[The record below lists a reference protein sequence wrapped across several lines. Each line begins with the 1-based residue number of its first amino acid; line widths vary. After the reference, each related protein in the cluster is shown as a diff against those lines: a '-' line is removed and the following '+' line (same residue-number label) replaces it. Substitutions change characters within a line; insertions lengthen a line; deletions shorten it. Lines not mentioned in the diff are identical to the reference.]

1 MFTKGH
7 ISMPGFD
14 LGWLFCSALQDRN
27 FRNPLHSLIGRMRL
41 QRTKRRSQCPVLR
54 RRYILIPEKN
64 HFMLYQQAPDFLKN
78 FRRHLSS
85 EINAMQFR
93 TEGTGNRIY
102 RKHVYS
108 ADKAGP
114 VVQFQR
120 SRPSSMSLKIG

>member
-1 MFTKGH
+1 
-7 ISMPGFD
+7 MPGFD
-14 LGWLFCSALQDRN
+14 LGWLFCSALQDRD

-41 QRTKRRSQCPVLR
+41 QRTKRRRQCPVLC

-64 HFMLYQQAPDFLKN
+64 HFMLHQQAPDFLKN

-93 TEGTGNRIY
+93 TKGTGNRVY

-108 ADKAGP
+108 AGKAGP

-120 SRPSSMSLKIG
+120 FQPSSMSLKIGK